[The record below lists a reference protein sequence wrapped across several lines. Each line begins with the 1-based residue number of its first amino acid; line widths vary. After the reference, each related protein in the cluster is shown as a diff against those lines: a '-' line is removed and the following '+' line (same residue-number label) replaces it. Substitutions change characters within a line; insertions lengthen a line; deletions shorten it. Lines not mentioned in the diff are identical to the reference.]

1 MCEGQKY
8 VFQGGHAGSGH
19 HSPVLNDR
27 PSIIRKNSELMGKI
41 MLLLF
46 AVYLEK
52 KKYYEGLN
60 KIFLPINV
68 HN

>member
-8 VFQGGHAGSGH
+8 VFQGGHADSRH
-19 HSPVLNDR
+19 HCPVLNDLL
-27 PSIIRKNSELMGKI
+27 SIIRKNSELMGNI

-52 KKYYEGLN
+52 KYYEGLN
-60 KIFLPINV
+60 KKFPSY
-68 HN
+68 